1 MFIHRAPW
9 IFGQVWKVIKGLL
22 DPVVRNKIAFTSNVQ
37 DLNETIPSNR
47 LLEWVKGSVTNDF
60 VWIEPSAEE
69 NALLKETAE
78 QDRRWSRHR
87 ALADE
92 FEKLTRR
99 WSVDQGNE

>member
-1 MFIHRAPW
+1 M
-9 IFGQVWKVIKGLL
+9 IKGLL